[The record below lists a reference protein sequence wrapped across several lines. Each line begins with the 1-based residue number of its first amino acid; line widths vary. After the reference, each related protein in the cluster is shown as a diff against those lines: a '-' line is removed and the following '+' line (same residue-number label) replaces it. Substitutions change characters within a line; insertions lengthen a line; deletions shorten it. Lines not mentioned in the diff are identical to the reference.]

1 MTAIDLEKAE
11 SFCDKFYEQ
20 FAEMHGIENCGLNIR
35 NIGIYVLD
43 FVRTWG
49 LVSEWSNF
57 GY

>member
-20 FAEMHGIENCGLNIR
+20 FAEMHGIKNCGLNIR

-43 FVRTWG
+43 FVRSWG
-49 LVSEWSNF
+49 FS
-57 GY
+57 